1 MTLVRSSHLRAGERA
16 HGAAVPRRLQQR
28 HGAGGAL
35 LLTPHLRA
43 VPRPL
48 AKAKPHRLQREWIE
62 WMVWIV
68 SNLLWFVV
76 VYCDFITFHYFNL
89 LQLIWQNKSLRHM
102 SKKVADW
109 RSCATHECLHLLDR
123 FGPWSKNSYTCS
135 LFHMQVQPDWPAN
148 LAANPPF
155 ALSHCT
161 RSLAQ
166 KTKQRGEHREL
177 QGNYWL
183 WRCIWILLLLRRIGL
198 KNANHFIRLDWG
210 IDHSLK

>member
-123 FGPWSKNSYTCS
+123 FGPWSKKFLY
-135 LFHMQVQPDWPAN
+135 VQP
-148 LAANPPF
+148 
-155 ALSHCT
+155 LSHAGATWLAGKSGSKSTVCT
-161 RSLAQ
+161 VALYKIACTKKRSNVEN
-166 KTKQRGEHREL
+166 TENCRETFDS
-177 QGNYWL
+177 GDASEF
-183 WRCIWILLLLRRIGL
+183 CFSSVG
-198 KNANHFIRLDWG
+198 
-210 IDHSLK
+210 